1 MNPSAEAL
9 SWALV
14 HFIWQGAALALVAFF
29 AMRWLR
35 LPAEGR
41 YVAGIFTLAAMLASP
56 IVTYAVL
63 VRPPAPGSIV
73 SGPTGSAPEMK
84 VAPTGPVTDAEAQP
98 VAATR
103 GPDATMV
110 LLAAWLC
117 GVAVLSMRLA
127 GGWIVARRM
136 VTRRVRPV
144 TPEIAL
150 LARRVAARMALDRA
164 VRIIESSSVAVPVM
178 VGWLKPVVLLPA
190 VAVSGLTPTQ
200 IEALIAHEL
209 AHVRRHDYFV
219 NLLQAAVETLLFY
232 HPAVWWVSKQVRAE
246 REHCCD
252 DVAVGVCDRLVYV
265 SALSDLAAMSVP
277 TTALAATGGSL
288 LTRVRRIL
296 GPGDS
301 PASTGGGVWIPALVA
316 LVVIGAAA
324 PALISNATN
333 DASSGA
339 RTENVAVIESQ
350 GGGPGGVPGG
360 VPTGVPGGVPGGAPG
375 GVSSGV
381 PGGVSGGVPGGIA
394 YAWGIDQSAATARDL
409 QALMERLK
417 ELSNDQQV
425 KRELERID
433 HAHTRLELETRQQLE
448 SAKLELDGL
457 QQQHIRLK
465 QLHEKG
471 LVTAEVLEQLEQR
484 MREVE
489 LSMKQ
494 AREQM
499 ELQISDL
506 MRSQQALASTK
517 LLEEQALVRQALA
530 EYATAQQLSE
540 IDKTRLLELLAQA
553 RETRERQ
560 LSREQQSELERQM
573 RGYQQAVEAYKRA
586 LDQGSE
592 PRVREARGRAE
603 ELLRES
609 GMRAAAGPVIGATE
623 TIRSG
628 DVLSVEISG
637 EDDLPPYYVR
647 SDGTVRLP
655 ILGAIKV
662 AGLTTEQARQTIAK
676 QVSRVNAS
684 AKVGVSVQRPRTEE
698 RRQR

>member
-1 MNPSAEAL
+1 
-9 SWALV
+9 V
-14 HFIWQGAALALVAFF
+14 
-29 AMRWLR
+29 WL
-35 LPAEGR
+35 
-41 YVAGIFTLAAMLASP
+41 
-56 IVTYAVL
+56 
-63 VRPPAPGSIV
+63 
-73 SGPTGSAPEMK
+73 
-84 VAPTGPVTDAEAQP
+84 
-98 VAATR
+98 
-103 GPDATMV
+103 
-110 LLAAWLC
+110 
-117 GVAVLSMRLA
+117 
-127 GGWIVARRM
+127 
-136 VTRRVRPV
+136 
-144 TPEIAL
+144 
-150 LARRVAARMALDRA
+150 
-164 VRIIESSSVAVPVM
+164 
-178 VGWLKPVVLLPA
+178 
-190 VAVSGLTPTQ
+190 
-200 IEALIAHEL
+200 
-209 AHVRRHDYFV
+209 
-219 NLLQAAVETLLFY
+219 
-232 HPAVWWVSKQVRAE
+232 
-246 REHCCD
+246 
-252 DVAVGVCDRLVYV
+252 
-265 SALSDLAAMSVP
+265 
-277 TTALAATGGSL
+277 
-288 LTRVRRIL
+288 
-296 GPGDS
+296 
-301 PASTGGGVWIPALVA
+301 PALVA
-316 LVVIGAAA
+316 VVVLGAAA
-324 PALISNATN
+324 PALIATPTT

-586 LDQGSE
+586 RGARSRRHDNPVEWAMEPTPPGSS
-592 PRVREARGRAE
+592 RA
-603 ELLRES
+603 
-609 GMRAAAGPVIGATE
+609 P
-623 TIRSG
+623 
-628 DVLSVEISG
+628 
-637 EDDLPPYYVR
+637 
-647 SDGTVRLP
+647 SDP
-655 ILGAIKV
+655 SI
-662 AGLTTEQARQTIAK
+662 
-676 QVSRVNAS
+676 
-684 AKVGVSVQRPRTEE
+684 
-698 RRQR
+698 